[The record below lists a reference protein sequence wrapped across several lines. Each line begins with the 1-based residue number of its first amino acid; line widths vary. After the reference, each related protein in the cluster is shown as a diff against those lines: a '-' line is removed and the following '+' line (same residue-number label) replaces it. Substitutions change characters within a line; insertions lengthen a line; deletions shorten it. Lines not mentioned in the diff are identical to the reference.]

1 MSERPDSEA
10 PAPTTAE
17 DRAGRRP
24 RQVRLPGFVSD
35 EPVGLGDAIK
45 RATSLVGIRPCG
57 GCLERAAQLN
67 RRVVF
72 TGRRH

>member
-1 MSERPDSEA
+1 MSRR
-10 PAPTTAE
+10 PAPQASSPATAE
-17 DRAGRRP
+17 GRGGRGP

-45 RATSLVGIRPCG
+45 RATSLVGIKPCG
-57 GCLERAAQLN
+57 GCLQRAAQLN